1 MALDIAQA
9 NLYTLS
15 NADTSVTY
23 TPLGFGGTA
32 QLNYRR
38 GEQDVVF
45 RGADVRTLA
54 TEIGA
59 LVTVDLDFIP
69 DLETTTFSLFI
80 PAVNLRNGATEAAVE
95 TVGLLTAARTSFG
108 GPALVQGQ
116 LKTYQALVLTGA
128 AQLVDF

>member
-1 MALDIAQA
+1 M
-9 NLYTLS
+9 
-15 NADTSVTY
+15 
-23 TPLGFGGTA
+23 
-32 QLNYRR
+32 
-38 GEQDVVF
+38 F

-69 DLETTTFSLFI
+69 DLETTTFGLVV

-95 TVGLLTAARTSFG
+95 TVGLLTSARTSIG

-116 LKTYQALVLTGA
+116 LKTYQAIALTGA
-128 AQLVDF
+128 AQLVAF